1 MKSAFIE
8 AVKAFA
14 NQAKANYA
22 EHVKKEYNRLY
33 PVKPISNNNK

>member
-1 MKSAFIE
+1 MKFAFVE

-22 EHVKKEYNRLY
+22 EAIKKQYNKLY
-33 PVKPISNNNK
+33 PSKTDSKESK